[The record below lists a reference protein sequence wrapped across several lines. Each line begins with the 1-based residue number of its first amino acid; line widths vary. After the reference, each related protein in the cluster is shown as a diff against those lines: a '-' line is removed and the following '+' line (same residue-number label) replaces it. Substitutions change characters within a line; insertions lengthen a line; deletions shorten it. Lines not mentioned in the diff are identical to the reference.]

1 MVCLRF
7 FESFRSQGIGRAGNV
22 FDTIKTLPNKQD
34 YNAIKI
40 SNEFEKR
47 LMAINNR
54 KVNLAFR
61 RFKNG
66 LNEGQ
71 SVKSN

>member
-1 MVCLRF
+1 MR
-7 FESFRSQGIGRAGNV
+7 I
-22 FDTIKTLPNKQD
+22 T
-34 YNAIKI
+34 
-40 SNEFEKR
+40 NEFEKR

-66 LNEGQ
+66 LSEGQ
-71 SVKSN
+71 SVKSNNLYVLFIS